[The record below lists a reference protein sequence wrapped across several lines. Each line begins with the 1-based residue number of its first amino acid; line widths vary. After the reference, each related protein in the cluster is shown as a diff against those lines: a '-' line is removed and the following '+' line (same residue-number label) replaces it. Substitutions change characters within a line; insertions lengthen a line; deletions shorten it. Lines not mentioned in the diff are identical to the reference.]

1 MKISRRNF
9 IAAAPVAVAL
19 VSQMNGIALGKPTNS
34 VDRLAKMTSA
44 VFLPYVGTNFT
55 FRGNN
60 GGAVVLR
67 LANVDIRTPAG
78 YVPAGRGEECFAL
91 RFEGPVSQPISQN
104 TYTVDHFA
112 FRSFSLFITENG
124 GIEGGRLYDAVFNRL
139 AH

>member
-9 IAAAPVAVAL
+9 IAAAPVAVTV
-19 VSQMNGIALGKPTNS
+19 VSQMNGIALGQPLRQ

-55 FRGNN
+55 FRGSD

-67 LANVDIRTPAG
+67 LADVDIRTPAG

-91 RFEGPVSQPISQN
+91 RFAGPAGQPLTQN
-104 TYTVDHFA
+104 TYEVDHFA

-124 GIEGGRLYDAVFNRL
+124 GIEGERFYDAVFNRL

>member
-9 IAAAPVAVAL
+9 IAAAPVAATV
-19 VSQMNGIALGKPTNS
+19 VSQMNGIALGQPKLS

-55 FRGNN
+55 FRGSD

-67 LANVDIRTPAG
+67 LAEVDIRTPAG

-91 RFEGPVSQPISQN
+91 RFEGPSGQPLAQD
-104 TYTVDHFA
+104 TYEVDHFA

-124 GIEGGRLYDAVFNRL
+124 GVEGGRLYDAIFNRL

>member
-9 IAAAPVAVAL
+9 IAVAPVAVTV
-19 VSQMNGIALGKPTNS
+19 VSQMNGIALGQPVHS
-34 VDRLAKMTSA
+34 ADRLAKMTSA

-55 FRGNN
+55 FRGRDGN
-60 GGAVVLR
+60 AVVLR
-67 LANVDIRTPAG
+67 LADVDIRTPAS

-91 RFEGPVSQPISQN
+91 RFEGPAGQPLAQD
-104 TYTVDHFA
+104 TYDVDHFA

-124 GIEGGRLYDAVFNRL
+124 GVDGGRLYDAVINRI